1 MSNQFCDCL
10 GEKKWGGGEGG
21 GGQERR
27 KCHLEG
33 GALGTA
39 RAKGICCEFIKMY
52 DSRTYTE
59 GDKSLREQSIYFM
72 CEKWRE
78 YAQIGNICTSQQI

>member
-1 MSNQFCDCL
+1 VK
-10 GEKKWGGGEGG
+10 GKEERREKKER

-72 CEKWRE
+72 LEKWRE
-78 YAQIGNICTSQQI
+78 YQRICTNR

>member
-1 MSNQFCDCL
+1 MKDK
-10 GEKKWGGGEGG
+10 EERRGGRRG

-39 RAKGICCEFIKMY
+39 RAKGICREFIKMY
-52 DSRTYTE
+52 DSRTYSE
-59 GDKSLREQSIYFM
+59 GEKGLRAQSIYFM
-72 CEKWRE
+72 LEKWRE
-78 YAQIGNICTSQQI
+78 YHRICTNR